1 MEIYTEKIAAARDFD
16 DLCNIIEE
24 AADDTNITNAV
35 YCDVYTLCVNA
46 ARKMGNTPM
55 AM

>member
-1 MEIYTEKIAAARDFD
+1 MEIYKEMIAVAQDFD

-24 AADDTNITNAV
+24 AADDTNITNET

-46 ARKMGNTPM
+46 ARSMGNAPM
-55 AM
+55 AI

>member
-24 AADDTNITNAV
+24 AADDTNITNET
-35 YCDVYTLCVNA
+35 YCNVYTACVNK
-46 ARKMGNTPM
+46 ARTMGNAPLTM
-55 AM
+55 